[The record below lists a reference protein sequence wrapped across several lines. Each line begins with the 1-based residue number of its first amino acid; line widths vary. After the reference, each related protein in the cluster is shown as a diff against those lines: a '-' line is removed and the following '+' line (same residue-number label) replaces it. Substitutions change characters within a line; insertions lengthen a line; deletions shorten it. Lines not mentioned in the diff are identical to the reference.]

1 MYRQKESIWDVE
13 TNNNYE
19 KVTEF
24 INEKSSNI
32 IAIRKGINDIKDL
45 FKDYIQI
52 TKTYCTQIASLALK
66 LKPLANTI
74 WGDLTQ
80 AIQGILL
87 FNSISLENLAKG
99 MGEIFKN
106 SKMKKK
112 DSGVSG
118 LEEFSN
124 IYQVQLS
131 DLISNY
137 CLYITELEK
146 YERYLMNKEM
156 GFDNDVNS
164 NSNKGEN
171 NKDNTNNTNNTIT
184 QSSTPNDNKIEK
196 LTNNLETVLSFRKK
210 YLDKVGPINA
220 LVHKLV
226 EFGIK
231 EEKLL
236 NEEFLN
242 ISKIFVGKLNEC
254 LEGQKKKYEDQN
266 SVLLEL
272 YNKIKSEKF
281 DNINSGIQEYSLHSL
296 SIYINAKNLDRN
308 KIKNGKQYALNQKG
322 EEFEIYKNITLK
334 NVENI
339 MKEIKRNGL
348 EIKEKDL
355 EDFEIE
361 KVKDFISKKVELMF
375 NKTDDNFN
383 DEDKNQMIKY
393 FQENDD
399 YILFFL
405 QLLNNDRAKGG
416 EIFNINIFKYIG
428 EIFKNINDIVLKKDN
443 YKYFNYVSI
452 LSLTYFIQEGNKKKY
467 VYECIKDNKKLKD
480 LNFWQK
486 YAKFI
491 IKYETDKIP
500 KEKENEIN
508 NKSEKLKLTGFANIL
523 AIVNN
528 MVNFGL
534 EQDFIDKFISFCATT
549 FSLTTEQIQQI
560 KEFIPIWSEK

>member
-24 INEKSSNI
+24 INEKSNNI

-106 SKMKKK
+106 SKMKKR

-171 NKDNTNNTNNTIT
+171 NKDNTNNTIN

-375 NKTDDNFN
+375 NKTDDNFS
-383 DEDKNQMIKY
+383 DEDKNQMVKY

-500 KEKENEIN
+500 KEQENEIN
-508 NKSEKLKLTGFANIL
+508 NKNDKLKLTGFANIL

-534 EQDFIDKFISFCATT
+534 DQDFIDKFISFCATT

>member
-24 INEKSSNI
+24 INEKSNNI

-106 SKMKKK
+106 SKMKKR

-171 NKDNTNNTNNTIT
+171 NKDNTNNTIN

-375 NKTDDNFN
+375 NKTDDNFS

-508 NKSEKLKLTGFANIL
+508 NKNEKLKLTGFANIL

>member
-24 INEKSSNI
+24 INEKSNNI

-106 SKMKKK
+106 SKMKKR

-156 GFDNDVNS
+156 GFDYDVNS

-171 NKDNTNNTNNTIT
+171 NKNNTNNTIN

-210 YLDKVGPINA
+210 YLDKVGPMNA

-375 NKTDDNFN
+375 NKTDDNFS

>member
-32 IAIRKGINDIKDL
+32 IAIRKGINDIKDV

-106 SKMKKK
+106 SKMKKR

-171 NKDNTNNTNNTIT
+171 NKDNTNNTIN

-375 NKTDDNFN
+375 NKTDDNFS

-452 LSLTYFIQEGNKKKY
+452 LSLTYFIQEGNTKKY

-508 NKSEKLKLTGFANIL
+508 NKNDKLKLTGFANIL

-534 EQDFIDKFISFCATT
+534 DQDFIDKFISFCATT

>member
-32 IAIRKGINDIKDL
+32 IAIRKGINNIKDL

-106 SKMKKK
+106 SKMKKR

-164 NSNKGEN
+164 NSNKGE
-171 NKDNTNNTNNTIT
+171 DNTNNTNNKIN

-210 YLDKVGPINA
+210 YLDKVGPMNA

-375 NKTDDNFN
+375 NKTDDNFS

-508 NKSEKLKLTGFANIL
+508 NKNEKLKLTGFANIL

-534 EQDFIDKFISFCATT
+534 EQDFIDKFISFCATA

>member
-32 IAIRKGINDIKDL
+32 IAIRKGINDIKDV

-106 SKMKKK
+106 SKMKKR

-171 NKDNTNNTNNTIT
+171 NKDNTNNTIN

-210 YLDKVGPINA
+210 YLDKVGPMNA

-375 NKTDDNFN
+375 NKTDDNFS
-383 DEDKNQMIKY
+383 DEDKNQMVKY

>member
-32 IAIRKGINDIKDL
+32 IAIRKGINDIKDV

-74 WGDLTQ
+74 RGDLTQ

-106 SKMKKK
+106 SKIKKR

-171 NKDNTNNTNNTIT
+171 NKDNTNNTIN

-210 YLDKVGPINA
+210 YLDKVGPMNA

-375 NKTDDNFN
+375 NKTDDNFS
-383 DEDKNQMIKY
+383 DEDKNQMVKY

>member
-1 MYRQKESIWDVE
+1 MI
-13 TNNNYE
+13 
-19 KVTEF
+19 
-24 INEKSSNI
+24 
-32 IAIRKGINDIKDL
+32 
-45 FKDYIQI
+45 
-52 TKTYCTQIASLALK
+52 
-66 LKPLANTI
+66 
-74 WGDLTQ
+74 
-80 AIQGILL
+80 
-87 FNSISLENLAKG
+87 
-99 MGEIFKN
+99 
-106 SKMKKK
+106 
-112 DSGVSG
+112 
-118 LEEFSN
+118 
-124 IYQVQLS
+124 
-131 DLISNY
+131 
-137 CLYITELEK
+137 
-146 YERYLMNKEM
+146 
-156 GFDNDVNS
+156 
-164 NSNKGEN
+164 
-171 NKDNTNNTNNTIT
+171 
-184 QSSTPNDNKIEK
+184 K

-375 NKTDDNFN
+375 NKTDDNFS

-405 QLLNNDRAKGG
+405 QLLNNDRAFYG
-416 EIFNINIFKYIG
+416 F
-428 EIFKNINDIVLKKDN
+428 
-443 YKYFNYVSI
+443 VS
-452 LSLTYFIQEGNKKKY
+452 SNT
-467 VYECIKDNKKLKD
+467 
-480 LNFWQK
+480 
-486 YAKFI
+486 
-491 IKYETDKIP
+491 
-500 KEKENEIN
+500 
-508 NKSEKLKLTGFANIL
+508 
-523 AIVNN
+523 
-528 MVNFGL
+528 
-534 EQDFIDKFISFCATT
+534 
-549 FSLTTEQIQQI
+549 
-560 KEFIPIWSEK
+560 

>member
-32 IAIRKGINDIKDL
+32 IAIRKGINDIKDV

-164 NSNKGEN
+164 N
-171 NKDNTNNTNNTIT
+171 NKDNTNNTIN

-375 NKTDDNFN
+375 NKTDDNFS

-508 NKSEKLKLTGFANIL
+508 NKNEKLKLTGFANIL

-534 EQDFIDKFISFCATT
+534 DQDFIDKFISFCATT

>member
-32 IAIRKGINDIKDL
+32 IAIRKGINDIKDV

-106 SKMKKK
+106 SKMKKR

-164 NSNKGEN
+164 NSNKGE
-171 NKDNTNNTNNTIT
+171 DNTNNTIN

-210 YLDKVGPINA
+210 YLDKVGPMNA

-375 NKTDDNFN
+375 NKTDDNFS
-383 DEDKNQMIKY
+383 DEDKNQMVKY

-534 EQDFIDKFISFCATT
+534 DQDFIDKFISFCATT

>member
-32 IAIRKGINDIKDL
+32 ITIRKGINDIKDV

-106 SKMKKK
+106 SKMKKR

-171 NKDNTNNTNNTIT
+171 NKDNTNNTIN

-375 NKTDDNFN
+375 NKTDDNFS

-452 LSLTYFIQEGNKKKY
+452 LSLTYFIQEGNTKKY

-508 NKSEKLKLTGFANIL
+508 NKNEKLKLTGFANIL

-534 EQDFIDKFISFCATT
+534 DQDFIDKFISFCATT

>member
-32 IAIRKGINDIKDL
+32 IAIRKGINDIKDV

-106 SKMKKK
+106 SKMKKR

-171 NKDNTNNTNNTIT
+171 NKDNTNNTIN

-375 NKTDDNFN
+375 NKTDDNFS

>member
-32 IAIRKGINDIKDL
+32 IAIRKGINDIKDV

-156 GFDNDVNS
+156 GFDYDVNS
-164 NSNKGEN
+164 NSNKGE
-171 NKDNTNNTNNTIT
+171 DNTNNTIN

-375 NKTDDNFN
+375 NKTDDNFS

-416 EIFNINIFKYIG
+416 EIFNIKIFKYIG

-452 LSLTYFIQEGNKKKY
+452 LSLTYFIQEGNTKKY

-508 NKSEKLKLTGFANIL
+508 NKNEKLKLTGFANIL

>member
-24 INEKSSNI
+24 INEKSNNI
-32 IAIRKGINDIKDL
+32 IAIRKGINDIKDV

-106 SKMKKK
+106 SKTKKR

-171 NKDNTNNTNNTIT
+171 NKDNTNNTIN

-375 NKTDDNFN
+375 NKTDDNFS

-452 LSLTYFIQEGNKKKY
+452 LSLTYFIQEGNTKKY

-508 NKSEKLKLTGFANIL
+508 NKNDKLKLTGFANIL

>member
-106 SKMKKK
+106 SKIKKR

-171 NKDNTNNTNNTIT
+171 NKDNTNNTIN

-210 YLDKVGPINA
+210 YLDKVGPMNA

-361 KVKDFISKKVELMF
+361 KVKDFISKKVELIF
-375 NKTDDNFN
+375 NKTDDNFS

>member
-32 IAIRKGINDIKDL
+32 IAIRKGINDIKDV

-106 SKMKKK
+106 SKMKKR

-171 NKDNTNNTNNTIT
+171 NKDNTNNTIN

-210 YLDKVGPINA
+210 YLDKVGPMNA

-375 NKTDDNFN
+375 NKTDDNFS
-383 DEDKNQMIKY
+383 DEDKNQMVKY

-452 LSLTYFIQEGNKKKY
+452 LSLTYFIQEGNTKKY

>member
-32 IAIRKGINDIKDL
+32 IAIRKGINDIKDV

-106 SKMKKK
+106 SKMKKR

-171 NKDNTNNTNNTIT
+171 NKDNTNNTIN

-196 LTNNLETVLSFRKK
+196 LNNNLETVLSFRKK
-210 YLDKVGPINA
+210 YLDKVGPMNA

-375 NKTDDNFN
+375 NKTDDNVS

-452 LSLTYFIQEGNKKKY
+452 LSLTYFIQEGNTKKY

>member
-24 INEKSSNI
+24 INEKSNNI
-32 IAIRKGINDIKDL
+32 IAIRKGINDIKDV

-171 NKDNTNNTNNTIT
+171 NKDNTNNTIN

-375 NKTDDNFN
+375 NKTDDNFS

-416 EIFNINIFKYIG
+416 EIFNIKIFKYIG

>member
-32 IAIRKGINDIKDL
+32 IAIRKGINDIKDV

-106 SKMKKK
+106 SKMKKR

-171 NKDNTNNTNNTIT
+171 NKDNTNNTIN

-210 YLDKVGPINA
+210 YLDKVGPMNA

-375 NKTDDNFN
+375 NKTDDNFS
-383 DEDKNQMIKY
+383 DEDKNQMVKY

-534 EQDFIDKFISFCATT
+534 EQDFIDKFISFCATA

>member
-32 IAIRKGINDIKDL
+32 IAIRKGINDIKDV

-52 TKTYCTQIASLALK
+52 TKTYCTEIASLALK

-164 NSNKGEN
+164 NSNKGE
-171 NKDNTNNTNNTIT
+171 DNTNNTNNKIN

-375 NKTDDNFN
+375 NKTDDNFS
-383 DEDKNQMIKY
+383 DEDKNQMVKY

-452 LSLTYFIQEGNKKKY
+452 LSLTYFIQEGNTKKY

-534 EQDFIDKFISFCATT
+534 DQDFIDKFISFCATT

>member
-24 INEKSSNI
+24 INEKSNNI

-106 SKMKKK
+106 SKMKKR

-171 NKDNTNNTNNTIT
+171 NKDNTNNTIN

-210 YLDKVGPINA
+210 YLDKVGPMNA

-375 NKTDDNFN
+375 NKTDDNFS

-452 LSLTYFIQEGNKKKY
+452 LSLTYFIQEGNTKKY

-508 NKSEKLKLTGFANIL
+508 NKNEKLKLTGFANIL

>member
-24 INEKSSNI
+24 INEKSNNI
-32 IAIRKGINDIKDL
+32 IAIRKGINDIKDV

-106 SKMKKK
+106 SKMKKR

-171 NKDNTNNTNNTIT
+171 NKDNTNNTIN

-210 YLDKVGPINA
+210 YLDKVGPMNA

-375 NKTDDNFN
+375 NKTDDNFS
-383 DEDKNQMIKY
+383 DEDKNQMVKY

-452 LSLTYFIQEGNKKKY
+452 LSLTYFIQEGNTKKY

-534 EQDFIDKFISFCATT
+534 DQDFIDKFISFCATT

>member
-32 IAIRKGINDIKDL
+32 IAIRKGINDIKDV

-106 SKMKKK
+106 SKMKKR

-164 NSNKGEN
+164 NSNKGE
-171 NKDNTNNTNNTIT
+171 DNTNNTIN

-210 YLDKVGPINA
+210 YLDKVGPMNA

-375 NKTDDNFN
+375 NKTDDNFS
-383 DEDKNQMIKY
+383 DEDKNQMVKY

-416 EIFNINIFKYIG
+416 EIFNINLFKYIG

-452 LSLTYFIQEGNKKKY
+452 LSLTYFIQEGNTKKY

>member
-32 IAIRKGINDIKDL
+32 IAIRKGINDIKDV

-106 SKMKKK
+106 SKIKKR

-171 NKDNTNNTNNTIT
+171 NKDNTNNTIN
-184 QSSTPNDNKIEK
+184 QSSTPNGNKIEK

-210 YLDKVGPINA
+210 YLDKVGPMNA

-375 NKTDDNFN
+375 NKTDDNFS

-534 EQDFIDKFISFCATT
+534 DQDFIDKFISFCATT

>member
-32 IAIRKGINDIKDL
+32 IAIRKGINDIKDV

-106 SKMKKK
+106 SKMKKR

-171 NKDNTNNTNNTIT
+171 NTNNTIN

-210 YLDKVGPINA
+210 YLDKVGPMNA

-375 NKTDDNFN
+375 NKTDDNFS
-383 DEDKNQMIKY
+383 DEDKNQMVKY

-534 EQDFIDKFISFCATT
+534 DQDFIDKFISFCATT

>member
-32 IAIRKGINDIKDL
+32 IAIRKGINDIKDV

-106 SKMKKK
+106 SKMKKR

-171 NKDNTNNTNNTIT
+171 NKDNTNNTIN

-375 NKTDDNFN
+375 NKTDDNFS
-383 DEDKNQMIKY
+383 DEDKNQMVKY

>member
-32 IAIRKGINDIKDL
+32 IAIRKGINDIKDV

-106 SKMKKK
+106 SKTKKR

-171 NKDNTNNTNNTIT
+171 NKDNTNNTIN

-210 YLDKVGPINA
+210 YLDKVGPMNA

-375 NKTDDNFN
+375 NKTDDNFS

-508 NKSEKLKLTGFANIL
+508 NKNEKLKLTGFANIL

-534 EQDFIDKFISFCATT
+534 EQDFIDKFISFCATA

>member
-24 INEKSSNI
+24 INEKSNNI
-32 IAIRKGINDIKDL
+32 IAIRKGINDIKDV

-106 SKMKKK
+106 SKMKKR

-171 NKDNTNNTNNTIT
+171 NKDNTNNTIN

-210 YLDKVGPINA
+210 YLDKVGPMNA

-375 NKTDDNFN
+375 NKTDDNFS
-383 DEDKNQMIKY
+383 DEDKNQMVKY

-452 LSLTYFIQEGNKKKY
+452 LSLTYFIQEGNTKKY

-500 KEKENEIN
+500 KAKEDEIN
-508 NKSEKLKLTGFANIL
+508 NKNNKLKLTGFANIL

>member
-32 IAIRKGINDIKDL
+32 IAIRKGINDIKDV

-106 SKMKKK
+106 SKMKKR

-171 NKDNTNNTNNTIT
+171 NKDNTNNTIN

-375 NKTDDNFN
+375 NKTDDNFS

-508 NKSEKLKLTGFANIL
+508 NKNEKLKLTGFANIL

>member
-32 IAIRKGINDIKDL
+32 IAIRKGINDIKDV

-171 NKDNTNNTNNTIT
+171 NTNNTIN

-375 NKTDDNFN
+375 NKTDDNFS

-508 NKSEKLKLTGFANIL
+508 NKNEKLKLTGFANIL

>member
-106 SKMKKK
+106 SKMKKR

-164 NSNKGEN
+164 NSNKGE
-171 NKDNTNNTNNTIT
+171 DNTNNTNNTIN

-375 NKTDDNFN
+375 NKTDDNFS

-452 LSLTYFIQEGNKKKY
+452 LSLTYFIQEGNTKKY

>member
-24 INEKSSNI
+24 INEKSNNI
-32 IAIRKGINDIKDL
+32 IAIRKGINDIKDV

-106 SKMKKK
+106 SKMKKR

-171 NKDNTNNTNNTIT
+171 NKDNTNNTIN
-184 QSSTPNDNKIEK
+184 QSSTPNGNKIEK

-375 NKTDDNFN
+375 NKTDDNFS
-383 DEDKNQMIKY
+383 DEDKNQMVKY

-452 LSLTYFIQEGNKKKY
+452 LSLTYFIQEGNTKKY

-500 KEKENEIN
+500 KEKENENN
-508 NKSEKLKLTGFANIL
+508 NKIDKLKLTGFANIL

-534 EQDFIDKFISFCATT
+534 EQDFIDKFISFCATA

>member
-32 IAIRKGINDIKDL
+32 IAIRKGINDIKDV

-171 NKDNTNNTNNTIT
+171 NTNNTIN

-375 NKTDDNFN
+375 NKTDDNFS
-383 DEDKNQMIKY
+383 DEDKNQMVKY

-452 LSLTYFIQEGNKKKY
+452 LSLTYFIQEGNTKKY